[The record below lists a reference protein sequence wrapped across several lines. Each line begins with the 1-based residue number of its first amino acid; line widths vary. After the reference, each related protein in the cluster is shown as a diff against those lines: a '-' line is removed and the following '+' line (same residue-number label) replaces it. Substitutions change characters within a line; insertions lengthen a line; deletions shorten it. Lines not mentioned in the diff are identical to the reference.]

1 MATLSS
7 CPSMETYSTPA
18 PACLHVCLA
27 VQFLHP
33 RHCRLPLLPAPGAA
47 LSGYLTDCVCLTG
60 LQIRQPL
67 LDRERCW
74 GRDCRAE
81 RGDHR
86 RRRRRQS
93 RPDKFLLLGGSWR
106 RRRGSCSAAREV
118 NELLGCGG
126 DGSGWWCGVDAILLA
141 DRRTE
146 WRERGAELSALLDPS
161 GVATSCCDRGYDEP
175 VGGGVPRSRP
185 VYAQA
190 THHTGTTCTRIR
202 THRHTHARA
211 YDHTNVVPSCACT
224 PTHTCVGACCV
235 VYSTHRGRHPPCV
248 ADQSWHCT
256 PKPQR
261 NTIDSSAALVDGT
274 QSRYCASLQAS
285 RIRIGSVGGVASTSL
300 SWLRSQLL
308 LHYQ

>member
-1 MATLSS
+1 MSWGCVVWCGRALSDLVREVWRAVAEARDAAVHGYPLIMS
-7 CPSMETYSTPA
+7 KHGDLQYACA
-18 PACLHVCLA
+18 CLPACVPGCPI
-27 VQFLHP
+27 FHP

-93 RPDKFLLLGGSWR
+93 RPDNFLLLGGSWR

-141 DRRTE
+141 DRRAE

-190 THHTGTTCTRIR
+190 THHT
-202 THRHTHARA
+202 
-211 YDHTNVVPSCACT
+211 
-224 PTHTCVGACCV
+224 
-235 VYSTHRGRHPPCV
+235 
-248 ADQSWHCT
+248 
-256 PKPQR
+256 
-261 NTIDSSAALVDGT
+261 
-274 QSRYCASLQAS
+274 
-285 RIRIGSVGGVASTSL
+285 
-300 SWLRSQLL
+300 
-308 LHYQ
+308 